1 MSKMTYLATL
11 YAKNSNRPVGR
22 VYGHDGAGSKE
33 KVLAKASPCLFFY
46 MQYKT
51 FMLPAS
57 GSEQTE
63 ENLNVFLRTHRI
75 VSVRSEFVAGET
87 PSWCVLVEYVQ
98 AEGSGGV
105 KSSMSSSQNKID
117 YMQVLPPDEFAI
129 FADLRELRKSLAKRD
144 GVPPFVVFTD
154 EVLANIVKAKP
165 DNLGKLAA
173 IGGVGQVKIE
183 KYGNDVLAVLR
194 KFIKSSSQNEKTEKP
209 DSTNC

>member
-1 MSKMTYLATL
+1 
-11 YAKNSNRPVGR
+11 
-22 VYGHDGAGSKE
+22 
-33 KVLAKASPCLFFY
+33 
-46 MQYKT
+46 
-51 FMLPAS
+51 MLPAS

-98 AEGSGGV
+98 VEGSGGV

-117 YMQVLPPDEFAI
+117 YMQFLPPDEFAI

>member
-1 MSKMTYLATL
+1 MRKIQIGQF
-11 YAKNSNRPVGR
+11 GR
-22 VYGHDGAGSKE
+22 VYGTAVLVAKKE
-33 KVLAKASPCLFFY
+33 VLAKASPCLVFF

-98 AEGSGGV
+98 AEGSGGA
-105 KSSMSSSQNKID
+105 KSSSQNKID
-117 YMQVLPPDEFAI
+117 YMQVLSPEDFAI
-129 FADLRELRKSLAKRD
+129 FSKLRELRKLLAARD
-144 GVPPFVVFTD
+144 SVPPFVVFTD

-165 DNLGKLAA
+165 DDLGKLAA
-173 IGGVGQVKIE
+173 IGGVGQAKIE

-194 KFIKSSSQNEKTEKP
+194 KFAKSSSQKSSQNEKTEQT